1 MSSDGAVGRTG
12 RRQNFSSHLV
22 HLDAG
27 VDALSVQ
34 RVDEGSAVGARLV
47 KGLLEKDST
56 ADVLPEVGSRDEE
69 LAVTATVLLDVL
81 DTNTL
86 EARPAQVALD
96 SSIARMPLPGIVIL
110 VCIRGWMRIRER
122 MGEGTGGLHRQ
133 RDRVIPQSLG
143 LSGKEL
149 TAVSRSSS
157 SYLPALVT
165 IDARL
170 A

>member
-1 MSSDGAVGRTG
+1 MGQSRTG
-12 RRQNFSSHLV
+12 RRQISSHLV

-69 LAVTATVLLDVL
+69 LAVTATVLLVVL

-86 EARPAQVALD
+86 EARSAGGIGLVHSEDAL
-96 SSIARMPLPGIVIL
+96 ARHSHL
-110 VCIRGWMRIRER
+110 
-122 MGEGTGGLHRQ
+122 GLH
-133 RDRVIPQSLG
+133 
-143 LSGKEL
+143 K
-149 TAVSRSSS
+149 
-157 SYLPALVT
+157 
-165 IDARL
+165 RL
-170 A
+170 DENT